1 VKTSLFAILGVLALP
16 LSALAQGE
24 PSLLRDWNPAVGPA
38 QEVVEPRPGIDE
50 LTLGIR
56 IPFLGGDAD
65 NSGSSMKWSDLYG
78 TAGGGFEAKY
88 SHLFKVSPVVSVGPY
103 AGFTVDVFG
112 GNHMD
117 VDPGTGLERW
127 DVDPWAVT
135 RLVFGAR
142 VREQWGA
149 FFMDENLG
157 LGPVFY
163 AAGTAS
169 DPLGFNDIEI
179 IKGSVNLAFELGLRV
194 GAVVSRKV
202 DLGLGLAW
210 ELNGAPERGADIS
223 STIDFKAQTNFVLTF
238 LINLNF

>member
-1 VKTSLFAILGVLALP
+1 

-24 PSLLRDWNPAVGPA
+24 PSLLRDWTPTVGLA
-38 QEVVEPRPGIDE
+38 QEVVETRPGIDE

-56 IPFLGGDAD
+56 IPFLGGDLD
-65 NSGSSMKWSDLYG
+65 NSGSSMKWDDLYG
-78 TAGGGFEAKY
+78 NAGGGFEAKY

-103 AGFTVDVFG
+103 AGFTIDVFG
-112 GNHMD
+112 GNHID
-117 VDPGTGLERW
+117 LDPGSGTQTF
-127 DVDPWAVT
+127 DVDPWAVV

-142 VREQWGA
+142 VRQQWGA
-149 FFMDENLG
+149 FFMDENIG

-169 DPLGFNDIEI
+169 DPLGFDDIEI
-179 IKGSVNLAFELGLRV
+179 IKGSVSLAFELGLRV

-210 ELNGAPERGADIS
+210 ELNGAPETGRDLS
-223 STIDFKAQTNFVLTF
+223 SAIDFKAQTNFVLTF